1 MSALPKQN
9 YFPHFKFFKDAYSK
23 EDNAYEVT
31 IQNDS
36 GTVDVDYVIL
46 SRGHHE
52 RIKWINQAQH
62 PVSIVFY
69 SLDGSPF
76 DSPIFQV
83 GPGGSETSGP
93 ITSMTEYK
101 SYRYAVVGSS
111 GSNDPTVII
120 NR

>member
-9 YFPHFKFFKDAYSK
+9 HLPRFKFFKDAYSK

-31 IQNDS
+31 IQNDF

-46 SRGHHE
+46 RRGHHE
-52 RIKWINQAQH
+52 RVKWINLAQH
-62 PVSIVFY
+62 SVSIVFY

-76 DSPIFQV
+76 NSPIFQI

-93 ITSMTEYK
+93 ITTMIDYK

-120 NR
+120 DR